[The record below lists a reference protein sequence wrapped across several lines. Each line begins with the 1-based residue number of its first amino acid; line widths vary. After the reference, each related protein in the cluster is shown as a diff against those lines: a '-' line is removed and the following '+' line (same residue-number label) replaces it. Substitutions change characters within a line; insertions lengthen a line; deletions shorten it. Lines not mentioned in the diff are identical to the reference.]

1 MLLPSPPAVVAV
13 VEDGEDDGGAVVDP
27 EVAEGGDDVSMARE
41 RKRERRE
48 IEGVS
53 EGQNKVSRGEFN
65 FSHSLF
71 LNDHSS
77 LLSSSSPCQAVAVEY
92 FEVCGF
98 LNFFIILLN
107 HRNQFNEFTIKMMF
121 KKLRLLQYG
130 HYVRCSIKHRT
141 F

>member
-41 RKRERRE
+41 RKRERE
-48 IEGVS
+48 MEGVS

-71 LNDHSS
+71 LNDLCSS
-77 LLSSSSPCQAVAVEY
+77 LSSSSPCQAVAVEH
-92 FEVCGF
+92 FEVGGF
-98 LNFFIILLN
+98 LNCFIILMN
-107 HRNQFNEFTIKMMF
+107 HMN
-121 KKLRLLQYG
+121 RLY
-130 HYVRCSIKHRT
+130 
-141 F
+141 

>member
-41 RKRERRE
+41 RKRERE
-48 IEGVS
+48 MEGVS

-107 HRNQFNEFTIKMMF
+107 HMNQFFN
-121 KKLRLLQYG
+121 
-130 HYVRCSIKHRT
+130 
-141 F
+141 